1 MAKFHV
7 PFKGVFLLEINDA
20 KIPAFSLDGHIEAE
34 CNPSAAREVDI
45 RIRSFN
51 FQYGDP
57 TTDLNLRE
65 ILAMDNLLNLKF
77 EKDMI
82 LQEQIEQ
89 AIKNY
94 WYHIFKS
101 IVTIEDLLQKSGHEK

>member
-7 PFKGVFLLEINDA
+7 PFKGVFSLEINEA
-20 KIPAFSLDGHIEAE
+20 KIPAFCIDGHIEAE
-34 CNPSAAREVDI
+34 CTRSAAREVDF

-57 TTDLNLRE
+57 LTDLNLRE
-65 ILAMDNLLNLKF
+65 ILTMDNLLNLKF

-82 LQEQIEQ
+82 LQEQVEK
-89 AIKNY
+89 AIRDFFN
-94 WYHIFKS
+94 HIFKS
-101 IVTIEDLLQKSGHEK
+101 ETILEINGNETA